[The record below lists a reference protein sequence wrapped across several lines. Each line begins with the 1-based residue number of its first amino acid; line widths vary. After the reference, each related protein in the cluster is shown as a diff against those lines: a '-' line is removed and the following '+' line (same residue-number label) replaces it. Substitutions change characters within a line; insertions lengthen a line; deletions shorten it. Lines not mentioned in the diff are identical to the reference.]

1 MACRIIKRLMECVS
15 AQSYI
20 RGTNIHQAMD
30 RIARIIQSMQEQIE
44 EFYHVLE
51 NVKDGEQGPVGPQGP
66 KGDKG
71 DTGPKGDK
79 GESGDSNIV
88 VVDASVRAQGANKY
102 VTILDYTFDELI
114 ALASN
119 KILVLHCIRT
129 ETYGNET
136 INNHTYITLNYTAYE
151 DIYAFGGKTIVYED
165 SAYYILSVTIS
176 EDVFD
181 GNILLTRTQLSTI

>member
-1 MACRIIKRLMECVS
+1 
-15 AQSYI
+15 
-20 RGTNIHQAMD
+20 MD
-30 RIARIIQSMQEQIE
+30 RLIELYQDIQEQVI

-88 VVDASVRAQGANKY
+88 VIDASITVRGANKY
-102 VTILDYTFDELI
+102 VTILNYTFDELVE
-114 ALASN
+114 LAST
-119 KILVLHCIRT
+119 KVLVLHCIRT
-129 ETYGNET
+129 ETYDNET
-136 INNHTYITLNYTAYE
+136 ITNHMYITLNYTAYE
-151 DIYAFGGKTIVYED
+151 NIYAFSGKTIVYED
-165 SAYYILSVTIS
+165 SAYYLLSITIA